1 MADTELK
8 VFNQDV
14 LSLVEHVNRYIDELT
29 HSQSSGVNGMIDA
42 DKERIASYIKA
53 LRTARGWIMA
63 QPMLDLPETHPRMF
77 ALEPFPLVPEMEND
91 AQAHCVRMLEALRT
105 ELINSQSARMPSRL
119 QPFDD
124 KRFTSVVDKLESFVV
139 DYIDKA
145 EPLDLPES
153 SPQEALTGPGRG
165 GV

>member
-8 VFNQDV
+8 VFNQVV

-63 QPMLDLPETHPRMF
+63 QPMLVLPETHPRMF

-91 AQAHCVRMLEALRT
+91 ALACACVPA
-105 ELINSQSARMPSRL
+105 A
-119 QPFDD
+119 
-124 KRFTSVVDKLESFVV
+124 
-139 DYIDKA
+139 
-145 EPLDLPES
+145 
-153 SPQEALTGPGRG
+153 
-165 GV
+165 